1 LNEKME
7 NKMTQQTFAVDRN
20 PRVVIT
26 QVKGSLSVQ
35 AWKERTIS
43 VEMAGTVAEL
53 RQEGDT
59 VIINGSEGDLTL
71 WVPGIPDF
79 GKSITT
85 AISVTQLSDN
95 AMIEGVGGVALK
107 AIGGNVALR
116 NIGGDVELENVHAA
130 AELTNIGGDLRATSM
145 PSLAARKGIS
155 GDASLSDI
163 AQVEVDAVGG
173 SMELHRAGTAVIHA
187 VGGHLDVEG
196 VEASLRCNAV
206 SGDCRVQGSATAG
219 VTIKNVGGSLQVQG
233 VVRSHMSNV
242 GGNLHLEATFP
253 AGSHAHFHVG
263 GNASIELPED
273 ANLSLHAIAGGSVSS
288 ESPGFSGYGNFA
300 NLVYGEG
307 AARLDVIA
315 GGSVR
320 LLGSAMPHSK
330 SVGESWSDFGH
341 SMAGIGHE
349 MGRLGREIGREM
361 ATAFKGASRHY
372 WHDHVKKERPPTYE
386 RDRAAILRMVAEGR
400 ITPEEG
406 EMLLSGLEG

>member
-1 LNEKME
+1 
-7 NKMTQQTFAVDRN
+7 MTQQTFAVDRN
-20 PRVVIT
+20 PRVVIA

-53 RQEGDT
+53 RQDGDT

-71 WVPGIPDF
+71 WVPGILDF

-85 AISVTQLSDN
+85 DISVTQLSDN
-95 AMIEGVGGVALK
+95 ATIEGAGDVVLK
-107 AIGGNVALR
+107 EIGGNVALR
-116 NIGGDVELENVHAA
+116 NIGGDVELENVHTA

-145 PSLAARKGIS
+145 PSLVARNGIG

-173 SMELHRAGTAVIHA
+173 SMELDRAGTAVIHA
-187 VGGHLDVEG
+187 VGSRLDVEG
-196 VEASLRCNAV
+196 VEALLRCNAV
-206 SGDCRVQGSATAG
+206 GGDCRVQGSATAE
-219 VTIKNVGGSLQVQG
+219 VTIKYVGGSLQMQG
-233 VVRSHMSNV
+233 VVHSHMSNV
-242 GGNLHLEATFP
+242 GGNLDLEATFP

-263 GNASIELPED
+263 GNASIALPED
-273 ANLSLHAIAGGSVSS
+273 ANLSLHAIAGGCVNS
-288 ESPGFSGYGNFA
+288 ESPDFSSYGNFA
-300 NLVYGEG
+300 GLVYGEG

-315 GGSVR
+315 GGNVKLIS
-320 LLGSAMPHSK
+320 SATPRSRSM
-330 SVGESWSDFGH
+330 GQSWNDFGH
-341 SMAGIGHE
+341 SMAGVGRG

-361 ATAFKGASRHY
+361 ATAFKGPHRHY
-372 WHDHVKKERPPTYE
+372 WHSHVKKERPPTYE

-406 EMLLSGLEG
+406 GMLLSGLQG